1 MTEERLYSLSD
12 EELEKAF
19 LDAKENEQYAEADEP
34 IQESGDV
41 YEDENEEIKVMEQP
55 GEDEDS
61 IEEGATSTDEVETE
75 TESTADTTKPDKEV
89 VEGDEDPIE
98 DDNLEDDIVD
108 EAQKEHQELAF
119 KANGREYKFTQD
131 EIMAQ
136 FPKIFGQ
143 AMDYTKKTQAMKPWR
158 KTIDAIEEAKL
169 GHNDINLMIDVM
181 KGNKEAIAEVLKRTG
196 VDSLEIDTENSKY
209 TPNDYGRDDK
219 ALAIKDIIEEIS
231 VDREYE
237 TTHKVLSKE
246 WDEKS
251 FKRMTDDP
259 ELIRLLHNDVKS
271 GTFDK
276 VQAVAEKIKVFDRG
290 LKTDLEYYEL
300 ASMEIAQQ
308 YQEEQRRAYDV
319 ERQRA
324 DREAR
329 LAKQAEIE
337 RVRKTQERQKEVEVK
352 AVERKAATPTSRKA
366 VSSKVVDYL
375 DDSDEAFED
384 WYKANV
390 LDKI

>member
-34 IQESGDV
+34 IQESEEV
-41 YEDENEEIKVMEQP
+41 YEDEEIEIMEQP

-61 IEEGATSTDEVETE
+61 VEEGATSTDEVETE

-98 DDNLEDDIVD
+98 DDNLEDEIVD

-169 GHNDINLMIDVM
+169 GHDEINLMIDVM

-237 TTHKVLSKE
+237 TTHKVLSRE

-251 FKRMTDDP
+251 FNKMTDNP

-300 ASMEIAQQ
+300 ASIEIAQQ

-319 ERQRA
+319 ERQRL

>member
-41 YEDENEEIKVMEQP
+41 YEDEEIEIMEQP

-61 IEEGATSTDEVETE
+61 VEEGATSTDEVETE

-259 ELIRLLHNDVKS
+259 ELIRLLHYDVKS

-300 ASMEIAQQ
+300 ASKEIAQQ
-308 YQEEQRRAYDV
+308 FQEEQRRAYEV

-329 LAKQAEIE
+329 LTKQAEIE

>member
-41 YEDENEEIKVMEQP
+41 YEDEEIEIMEQP

-61 IEEGATSTDEVETE
+61 VEEGATSTDEVETE

-98 DDNLEDDIVD
+98 DDNLEDEIVD

-259 ELIRLLHNDVKS
+259 ELIRLLHYDVKS

-308 YQEEQRRAYDV
+308 YQEEQRRAYEV

-329 LAKQAEIE
+329 LTKQAEIE

>member
-34 IQESGDV
+34 IQESEEV
-41 YEDENEEIKVMEQP
+41 YEDEEIEIMEQP

-61 IEEGATSTDEVETE
+61 VEEGATSTDEVETE

-251 FKRMTDDP
+251 FRRMTDDP

-319 ERQRA
+319 ERQRL

-329 LAKQAEIE
+329 LTKQAEIE

>member
-34 IQESGDV
+34 IQESEEV
-41 YEDENEEIKVMEQP
+41 YEDEEIEIMEQP

-98 DDNLEDDIVD
+98 DDNLEDEIVD

-169 GHNDINLMIDVM
+169 GHDEINLMIDVM

-251 FKRMTDDP
+251 FNKMTDNP

-324 DREAR
+324 DREAK
-329 LAKQAEIE
+329 LARQAEID

>member
-34 IQESGDV
+34 IQESEEV
-41 YEDENEEIKVMEQP
+41 YEDEEIEIMEQP

-61 IEEGATSTDEVETE
+61 VEEGATSTDEVETE

-169 GHNDINLMIDVM
+169 GHDDINLMIDVM

-251 FKRMTDDP
+251 FRRMTDDP
-259 ELIRLLHNDVKS
+259 ELIRLLHYDVKS

-300 ASMEIAQQ
+300 ASKEIAQQ
-308 YQEEQRRAYDV
+308 FQEEQRRAYEV

-329 LAKQAEIE
+329 LTKQAEIE

>member
-34 IQESGDV
+34 IQESEEV
-41 YEDENEEIKVMEQP
+41 YEDEEIEIMEQP

-61 IEEGATSTDEVETE
+61 VEEGATSTDEVETE

-251 FKRMTDDP
+251 FRRMTDDP
-259 ELIRLLHNDVKS
+259 ELIRLLHYDVKS

-300 ASMEIAQQ
+300 ASKEIAQQ
-308 YQEEQRRAYDV
+308 FQEEQRRAYDV

-329 LAKQAEIE
+329 LTKQAEIE

>member
-34 IQESGDV
+34 IQESEEV
-41 YEDENEEIKVMEQP
+41 YEDEEIEIMEQP

-61 IEEGATSTDEVETE
+61 VEEGATSTDEVETE

-251 FKRMTDDP
+251 FRRMTDDP
-259 ELIRLLHNDVKS
+259 ELIRLLHYDVKS

-300 ASMEIAQQ
+300 ASKEIAQQ
-308 YQEEQRRAYDV
+308 FQEEQRRAYDV
-319 ERQRA
+319 ERHRA
-324 DREAR
+324 DREAK
-329 LAKQAEIE
+329 LARQAEIE

>member
-34 IQESGDV
+34 IQESEEV
-41 YEDENEEIKVMEQP
+41 YEDEEIEIMEQP

-61 IEEGATSTDEVETE
+61 VEEGATSTDEVETE

-169 GHNDINLMIDVM
+169 GHDDINLMIDVM

-251 FKRMTDDP
+251 FRRMTDDP

-308 YQEEQRRAYDV
+308 YQEEQRRAYEV

-329 LAKQAEIE
+329 LTKQAEIE

>member
-34 IQESGDV
+34 IQESEEV
-41 YEDENEEIKVMEQP
+41 YEDEEIEIMEQP

-61 IEEGATSTDEVETE
+61 VEEGATSTDEVETE

-251 FKRMTDDP
+251 FNKMTDNP
-259 ELIRLLHNDVKS
+259 ELIRLLHYDVKS

-300 ASMEIAQQ
+300 ASKEIAQQ
-308 YQEEQRRAYDV
+308 FQEEQRRTYDV
-319 ERQRA
+319 ERQRL

>member
-34 IQESGDV
+34 IQESEEV
-41 YEDENEEIKVMEQP
+41 YEDEEIEIMEQP

-61 IEEGATSTDEVETE
+61 VEEGATSTDEVETE

-251 FKRMTDDP
+251 FKKMTDDP

-324 DREAR
+324 DREAK
-329 LAKQAEIE
+329 LTKQAEIE

>member
-34 IQESGDV
+34 IQESEEV
-41 YEDENEEIKVMEQP
+41 YEDEEIEIMEQP

-61 IEEGATSTDEVETE
+61 VEEGATSTDEVETE

-251 FKRMTDDP
+251 FRKMTDDP

-308 YQEEQRRAYDV
+308 YQEEQRRAYEV
-319 ERQRA
+319 ERQRV

-329 LAKQAEIE
+329 LTKQAEIE

>member
-34 IQESGDV
+34 IQESEEV
-41 YEDENEEIKVMEQP
+41 YEDEEIEIMEQP

-61 IEEGATSTDEVETE
+61 VEEGATSTDEVETE
-75 TESTADTTKPDKEV
+75 TESTADATKPDKEV

-98 DDNLEDDIVD
+98 DDNLEDEIVD

-169 GHNDINLMIDVM
+169 GHDDINLMIDVM

-251 FKRMTDDP
+251 FRRMTDDP
-259 ELIRLLHNDVKS
+259 ELIRLLHYDVKS

-308 YQEEQRRAYDV
+308 YQEEQRRAYEV

-329 LAKQAEIE
+329 LARQAEID

>member
-34 IQESGDV
+34 IQESEEV
-41 YEDENEEIKVMEQP
+41 YEDEEIEIMEQP

-61 IEEGATSTDEVETE
+61 VEEGATSTDEVETE

-251 FKRMTDDP
+251 FKKMTDDP
-259 ELIRLLHNDVKS
+259 ELIRLLHYDVKS

-300 ASMEIAQQ
+300 ASKEIAQQ
-308 YQEEQRRAYDV
+308 FQEEQRRAYEV

-329 LAKQAEIE
+329 LTKQAEIE

>member
-34 IQESGDV
+34 IQESEEV
-41 YEDENEEIKVMEQP
+41 YEDEEIEIMEQP

-61 IEEGATSTDEVETE
+61 VEEGATSTDEVETE

-251 FKRMTDDP
+251 FNKMTDNP
-259 ELIRLLHNDVKS
+259 ELIRLLHYDVKS

-300 ASMEIAQQ
+300 ASKEIAQQ
-308 YQEEQRRAYDV
+308 YQEEQRRAYEV

-329 LAKQAEIE
+329 LTKQAEIE